1 MRILLIDDH
10 KLIVEGIKNS
20 LSNYM
25 TNVVID
31 VISDLHNYNII
42 DIVSRYDILILD
54 INLNKG
60 GDMDGLSLA
69 KKILDVYPEKKI
81 CFLTGFDLPGYENEA
96 RRIGAYGFISKKV
109 GIEELVNTIKM
120 IMQGET
126 VFPTKRI
133 WLEELTEKEREILE
147 LYCHGHSRKDI
158 TYILGI
164 SMRTLA
170 NHLNVIYEKLDVSN
184 YQEMVQKAIR
194 MGYLLPKGEE

>member
-60 GDMDGLSLA
+60 
-69 KKILDVYPEKKI
+69 
-81 CFLTGFDLPGYENEA
+81 
-96 RRIGAYGFISKKV
+96 
-109 GIEELVNTIKM
+109 
-120 IMQGET
+120 
-126 VFPTKRI
+126 
-133 WLEELTEKEREILE
+133 
-147 LYCHGHSRKDI
+147 
-158 TYILGI
+158 
-164 SMRTLA
+164 
-170 NHLNVIYEKLDVSN
+170 
-184 YQEMVQKAIR
+184 
-194 MGYLLPKGEE
+194 

>member
-60 GDMDGLSLA
+60 D
-69 KKILDVYPEKKI
+69 
-81 CFLTGFDLPGYENEA
+81 
-96 RRIGAYGFISKKV
+96 
-109 GIEELVNTIKM
+109 
-120 IMQGET
+120 
-126 VFPTKRI
+126 
-133 WLEELTEKEREILE
+133 
-147 LYCHGHSRKDI
+147 
-158 TYILGI
+158 
-164 SMRTLA
+164 
-170 NHLNVIYEKLDVSN
+170 KL
-184 YQEMVQKAIR
+184 
-194 MGYLLPKGEE
+194 

>member
-69 KKILDVYPEKKI
+69 KKD
-81 CFLTGFDLPGYENEA
+81 
-96 RRIGAYGFISKKV
+96 IGCLS
-109 GIEELVNTIKM
+109 
-120 IMQGET
+120 
-126 VFPTKRI
+126 
-133 WLEELTEKEREILE
+133 
-147 LYCHGHSRKDI
+147 
-158 TYILGI
+158 
-164 SMRTLA
+164 
-170 NHLNVIYEKLDVSN
+170 
-184 YQEMVQKAIR
+184 
-194 MGYLLPKGEE
+194 

>member
-69 KKILDVYPEKKI
+69 KKILDVYP
-81 CFLTGFDLPGYENEA
+81 
-96 RRIGAYGFISKKV
+96 V
-109 GIEELVNTIKM
+109 HQVNPNKNLQI
-120 IMQGET
+120 Q
-126 VFPTKRI
+126 
-133 WLEELTEKEREILE
+133 
-147 LYCHGHSRKDI
+147 
-158 TYILGI
+158 
-164 SMRTLA
+164 
-170 NHLNVIYEKLDVSN
+170 
-184 YQEMVQKAIR
+184 
-194 MGYLLPKGEE
+194 

>member
-69 KKILDVYPEKKI
+69 KRYWMFIPK
-81 CFLTGFDLPGYENEA
+81 
-96 RRIGAYGFISKKV
+96 RRYAF
-109 GIEELVNTIKM
+109 N
-120 IMQGET
+120 
-126 VFPTKRI
+126 RI
-133 WLEELTEKEREILE
+133 
-147 LYCHGHSRKDI
+147 
-158 TYILGI
+158 
-164 SMRTLA
+164 
-170 NHLNVIYEKLDVSN
+170 
-184 YQEMVQKAIR
+184 
-194 MGYLLPKGEE
+194 

>member
-69 KKILDVYPEKKI
+69 KKILVFILK
-81 CFLTGFDLPGYENEA
+81 
-96 RRIGAYGFISKKV
+96 RRYAF
-109 GIEELVNTIKM
+109 
-120 IMQGET
+120 
-126 VFPTKRI
+126 
-133 WLEELTEKEREILE
+133 
-147 LYCHGHSRKDI
+147 
-158 TYILGI
+158 
-164 SMRTLA
+164 
-170 NHLNVIYEKLDVSN
+170 
-184 YQEMVQKAIR
+184 
-194 MGYLLPKGEE
+194 

>member
-60 GDMDGLSLA
+60 GDMDGLA
-69 KKILDVYPEKKI
+69 WPKRYWMFILK
-81 CFLTGFDLPGYENEA
+81 
-96 RRIGAYGFISKKV
+96 RRYAF
-109 GIEELVNTIKM
+109 
-120 IMQGET
+120 
-126 VFPTKRI
+126 
-133 WLEELTEKEREILE
+133 
-147 LYCHGHSRKDI
+147 
-158 TYILGI
+158 
-164 SMRTLA
+164 
-170 NHLNVIYEKLDVSN
+170 
-184 YQEMVQKAIR
+184 
-194 MGYLLPKGEE
+194 